1 MKQEILYIKD
11 TGSFLKKLRATGE
24 IPKGVILVAW
34 RGVAWLY
41 SGTPHELRC
50 ETLAGTYRQ
59 NRPYKRHN

>member
-34 RGVAWLY
+34 RGVAWRGY
-41 SGTPHELRC
+41 
-50 ETLAGTYRQ
+50 TLVPLM
-59 NRPYKRHN
+59 N